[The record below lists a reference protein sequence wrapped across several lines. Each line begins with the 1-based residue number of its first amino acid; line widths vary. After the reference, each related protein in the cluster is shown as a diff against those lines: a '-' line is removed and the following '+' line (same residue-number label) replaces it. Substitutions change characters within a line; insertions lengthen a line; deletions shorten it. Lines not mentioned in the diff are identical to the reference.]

1 MKIQLVIGTRP
12 QIIKSA
18 PIIHAAR
25 GKRSIDLQVIHTGQH
40 YDYEMSR
47 IFFNELH
54 LPDPVSNLNIG
65 SGTHAWQTGNM
76 LMELEKIFMKHEPD
90 MVLVPGDTNSTLAA
104 ALASAKLN
112 IPLAHIESGARSH
125 AMIMPEEVNRRLT
138 DHCSQYLF
146 TVSQNCK
153 ENLLNEGIAEEII
166 ILSGD
171 TMYDSIV
178 NHSRDVLSDDIL
190 DKLDL
195 TSESYSVITVH
206 RPENVD
212 NPSRLNSIIKAIIDM
227 EDTQF
232 IFPCHPRTK
241 KQLQDTGLYNTISN
255 ASNVRLIDPVGYY
268 SMLKLM
274 KHANIVFTDSG
285 GMQKEA
291 FWLGTPCITLR
302 DNTEWVETV
311 QIGANIL
318 TGADTTLIKQ
328 AKDRYMNADIRREI
342 STAKNPYSQGNA
354 AEMIL
359 SSLIPS

>member
-1 MKIQLVIGTRP
+1 MKIQIVIGTRP

-18 PIIHAAR
+18 PIIHAANSN
-25 GKRSIDLQVIHTGQH
+25 RSIDLQVIHTGQH

-47 IFFNELH
+47 LFFNELH

-76 LMELEKIFMKHEPD
+76 LMELEKTFIKHKPD
-90 MVLVPGDTNSTLAA
+90 MILVPGDTNSTLAA
-104 ALASAKLN
+104 AIASAKLN
-112 IPLAHIESGARSH
+112 IPFAHIESGARSH
-125 AMIMPEEVNRRLT
+125 DMIMPEEVNRRLT
-138 DHCSQYLF
+138 DHCSSYLF

-153 ENLLNEGIAEEII
+153 ENLLNEGISEEKI

-171 TMYDSIV
+171 TMFDSIV
-178 NHSRDVLSDDIL
+178 NHSGDIL
-190 DKLDL
+190 NNDILNKLDL
-195 TSESYSVITVH
+195 TSEGYSVITVH

-212 NPSRLNSIIKAIIDM
+212 NPSRLSSIIKTLTEMGDI
-227 EDTQF
+227 QF
-232 IFPCHPRTK
+232 IFPCHPRTM
-241 KQLQDTGLYNTISN
+241 KQLHALGLYGMISN
-255 ASNVRLIDPVGYY
+255 ASNVRVIDPVGYY

-274 KHANIVFTDSG
+274 KHANITFTDSG
-285 GMQKEA
+285 GMQKET

-318 TGADTTLIKQ
+318 TGADATLIKQ

-342 STAKNPYSQGNA
+342 LTAKNPYSQGNA
-354 AEMIL
+354 AKIIL
-359 SSLIPS
+359 SSLTPS